1 MTESITFHLVSPERK
16 LASYEASSVTLP
28 GVEGDMTVLPNHSTF
43 LTSLRPGILSVT
55 SDEGTEE
62 FLVTGGFAEVS
73 DSIVTVLAE
82 KSVFINEAEESMV
95 KSLIEETEEEIVA
108 EGESKKARTALRLN
122 DLKTLNEL
130 IS

>member
-1 MTESITFHLVSPERK
+1 
-16 LASYEASSVTLP
+16 
-28 GVEGDMTVLPNHSTF
+28 
-43 LTSLRPGILSVT
+43 
-55 SDEGTEE
+55 
-62 FLVTGGFAEVS
+62 
-73 DSIVTVLAE
+73 
-82 KSVFINEAEESMV
+82 SMV